1 MGQLGVGQPI
11 ERSPNGRDASTFKKL
26 LGLPYLLPLVLLVGA
41 IATLVGNCLVGIDR
55 LAFRDVSHFYTPLY
69 GYVAARE
76 RVDWLPLYND
86 LDHAGIPLAG
96 ETTTA
101 LFYPVRRII
110 FRVVDSP
117 ETAIAWYISLHLVL
131 AGITAAWAA
140 RRAGATR
147 QGASLA
153 MIAYPL
159 SGPIWFLYTNPPF
172 LVGAAWLPLALG
184 GGFALLRSFRLS
196 DLVAT
201 AAALALMILAGD
213 PQTAVHVV
221 LIGTL
226 AWLTKAVLSVYRFR
240 QTSIADCL
248 LASLGSLA
256 RLAAALALATLLA
269 APQIAASIDWAPQ
282 SVRYVESDGSSQRE
296 TFAFSVA
303 PWHWAELVV
312 PFISGTLFPQY
323 ARISH
328 LLPGDGRTWVITLYS
343 GLIPLSLA
351 MLRYRRFLLPRLFG
365 RCKNRAS
372 NILRSRT
379 RWHRLDG
386 WDCIAP
392 IGLVFAM
399 GNLSIV
405 AFIRWAQP
413 QWLLGVDDLILSP
426 YGWLVAGLP
435 GYDGFRYPA
444 KWLVFVPLGIIV
456 AASRQA
462 GRFSHATIVAASRIA
477 ITIAM
482 IGFMIAA
489 SVVVILSVMLA
500 WSPDSVRRSDSIWGP
515 IDFGAAG
522 WMVATST
529 LAVVCFAKLFDTLPR
544 LALDRKTAF
553 HCLLFLVA
561 IDLWIVARP
570 TLATVNRASEL
581 QWIDSTENRIAA
593 PNTENRTPGL
603 PTRAMRFT
611 GRGWPRDLR
620 SVPSPGNQRI
630 LVAETSMRNSLFGRW
645 HLADQL
651 AVFNSPTSLPPGRL
665 RSFWMAAN
673 AQSRALA
680 ADEQNRYWTNLMQW
694 LAIDQ
699 SWTPQDMIASDSIG
713 RLPTDDSPHLITS
726 LKRTSIA
733 HSLPMVTWHSAWR
746 EIDPSD
752 SVSLESFTER
762 IQDVVSGDQFAKL
775 PWIETQSPGLPEPQ
789 IGKPAELTS
798 VSYPKPGH
806 WNITIDAPAAGLIYI
821 KQYQDGNF
829 LAIVRDLDQPGA
841 SNAHAIRVDR
851 CDYLFSAIKL
861 PAGRFEV
868 QLVYSPSWKTPS
880 LVIAI
885 ASWMAVLFSL
895 LFLVQPQRLQATHR
909 SVGTTDTSVNRVAT
923 GQPRLKP

>member
-1 MGQLGVGQPI
+1 VGQPI
-11 ERSPNGRDASTFKKL
+11 ERSANGGDASTLEKL
-26 LGLPYLLPLVLLVGA
+26 LGVPYLWPLVLLIGV
-41 IATLVGNCLVGIDR
+41 IATLFGSCLVGVDR

-69 GYVAARE
+69 GYLAARE

-101 LFYPVRRII
+101 IFYPVRRII
-110 FRVVDSP
+110 FRLIDSP
-117 ETAIAWYISLHLVL
+117 ETAIAWYVSLHLVL

-140 RRAGATR
+140 RRSGATR

-153 MIAYPL
+153 LIAYPL

-196 DLVAT
+196 DLVPT
-201 AAALALMILAGD
+201 ASALALMILAGD
-213 PQTAVHVV
+213 PQTAVHVI

-226 AWLTKAVLSVYRFR
+226 AWITKAVLSALSFR
-240 QTSIADCL
+240 QTAIADSL
-248 LASLGSLA
+248 LVSLRALS
-256 RLAAALALATLLA
+256 RLSAALVLATFLA

-282 SVRYVESDGSSQRE
+282 SVRYAESDGASQRE

-303 PWHWAELVV
+303 PWHWAELFV

-328 LLPGDGRTWVITLYS
+328 LIPGDGRTWVITLYS

-351 MLRYRRFLLPRLFG
+351 ILRYRRFLVPRLFD
-365 RCKNRAS
+365 RYNNRAS
-372 NILRSRT
+372 NIMRSRT
-379 RWHRLDG
+379 RWRRLDG
-386 WDCIAP
+386 WDCVAP

-399 GNLSIV
+399 GNLSIG

-413 QWLLGVDDLILSP
+413 QWLLGVDDLVLSP
-426 YGWLVAGLP
+426 YGWLVAWLP

-456 AASRQA
+456 AAARQS
-462 GRFSHATIVAASRIA
+462 GRFSGATNVAASRIA
-477 ITIAM
+477 IAIAM
-482 IGFMIAA
+482 IGFMVAA

-500 WSPDSVRRSDSIWGP
+500 WSPDSIRRSDSIWGP

-553 HCLLFLVA
+553 RGLLLLVA

-581 QWIDSTENRIAA
+581 RLIESTGSRNPEPRI
-593 PNTENRTPGL
+593 ENRTTGL
-603 PTRAMRFT
+603 PMRAMRFS
-611 GRGWPRDLR
+611 GRGWPGELR

-630 LVAETSMRNSLFGRW
+630 LAAETSMRNSLFGRW
-645 HLADQL
+645 HLADQE

-665 RSFWMAAN
+665 RSFWIAAN
-673 AQSRALA
+673 AQSRALPV
-680 ADEQNRYWTNLMQW
+680 DEQDRYWTNIMQW

-699 SWTPQDMIASDSIG
+699 SWTPHDVIG
-713 RLPTDDSPHLITS
+713 SLPTDDSKHLITS

-733 HSLPMVTWHSAWR
+733 QTSPMVTWHSSWR
-746 EIDPSD
+746 EVDPIAA
-752 SVSLESFTER
+752 VSAESFTLR
-762 IQDVVSGDQFAKL
+762 IQSVVSGDQL
-775 PWIETQSPGLPEPQ
+775 SGVPWIETQSSALFEPVNGQ
-789 IGKPAELTS
+789 PAESIS
-798 VSYPKPGH
+798 VSYNKPGH
-806 WNITIDAPAAGLIYI
+806 WDITIDAPTAGLIYI

-829 LAIVRDLDQPGA
+829 RAILRDLDQSGT
-841 SNAHAIRVDR
+841 SNATEVSVDR
-851 CDYLFSAIKL
+851 CDYLFSAIRV
-861 PAGRFEV
+861 PAGRFEL
-868 QLVYSPSWKTPS
+868 QIVYSPSWKTPS
-880 LVIAI
+880 LVIAT
-885 ASWMAVLFSL
+885 SCWMAALFTL
-895 LFLVQPQRLQATHR
+895 LFPARPKRPHATRR
-909 SVGTTDTSVNRVAT
+909 SVGITDTFVNRVAT